1 MSAMNEGTANV
12 PIVPAQRRP
21 PAPRRRLGLQPNGAV
36 ERVASVVGRRSR
48 FVVLQLLGAILA
60 TFFLVRLIP
69 GDPAVVMAG
78 GSATPETVASIRE
91 HLKLDDPLP
100 TQFWAYLT
108 NLAHG
113 DLGDSLSTG
122 KPVLTDLV
130 DRLPATLELISF
142 ALLVS
147 IVVAVPL
154 GMLAARR
161 RSRIV
166 RKGVVGYSL
175 FAGALPD
182 FWLGLILIYVFTYG
196 LGILPSPVGRLG
208 FDAPPPDVT
217 GFFTI
222 DSLLA
227 LQFATFWSAA
237 THLVLPVATLVLVY
251 SGQIIKVARTS
262 VAEADRAG
270 FVDLYDGAGV
280 ETKVQRRRSMR
291 LALPPV
297 VTICGI
303 TYGFLLGGAVLV
315 EQVFSWGGI
324 GQYAVQAVKSVDYAA
339 IQGFV
344 LLAAVFNIIVY
355 LIVDVVFVLVDPRF
369 ARRR

>member
-1 MSAMNEGTANV
+1 MSELTTPAIA
-12 PIVPAQRRP
+12 PVPARRRMRG
-21 PAPRRRLGLQPNGAV
+21 PRRNGAL
-36 ERVASVVGRRSR
+36 ERAVAVVGRRSR
-48 FVVLQLLGAILA
+48 FVVLQLMGAILV

-100 TQFWAYLT
+100 TQLLAYVT
-108 NLAHG
+108 NLAQG

-142 ALLVS
+142 ALLIS
-147 IVVAVPL
+147 IAVAVPL
-154 GMLAARR
+154 GMIAARR
-161 RSRIV
+161 RSRIA
-166 RKGVVGYSL
+166 RKGIVGYSL

-182 FWLGLILIYVFTYG
+182 FWLGLILIYTFSYG
-196 LGILPSPVGRLG
+196 LGIMPSPIGRLG
-208 FDAPPPDVT
+208 FDAPPPEVT
-217 GFFTI
+217 GLYTV

-227 LQFATFWSAA
+227 LQFATFWSAVM
-237 THLVLPVATLVLVY
+237 HLVLPVATLVLVY
-251 SGQIIKVARTS
+251 SGQIIKVARAS
-262 VAEADRAG
+262 VADADKAG

-280 ETKVQRRRSMR
+280 APKLQRRRSMR

-315 EQVFSWGGI
+315 EQVFSWGGV
-324 GQYAVQAVKSVDYAA
+324 GQYAVQAVKSVDHAA

-344 LLAAVFNIIVY
+344 LLAAIFNIIVY
-355 LIVDVVFVLVDPRF
+355 LVVDVIFVLVDPRF